1 MTGCAVRAK
10 LTVMGII
17 LLVASETIRRCAP
30 ELPIGM
36 ATFAAHR
43 RMRASQ
49 REVREAMIEV
59 YIVPV

>member
-1 MTGCAVRAK
+1 MTGRAICAK
-10 LTVMGII
+10 LAVVRVI
-17 LLVASETIRRCAP
+17 LLVTGETVRRCAP